1 MGSIGRVQGTRFLF
15 LKWTVLMLVCSR
27 AGLSRKESEYAGEGK
42 GQSPDGRVGQ
52 GQRGDPCLMGEDA
65 GQAVD
70 VGAGR

>member
-1 MGSIGRVQGTRFLF
+1 
-15 LKWTVLMLVCSR
+15 MLVCSR

-42 GQSPDGRVGQ
+42 GRSPDGRVGQ